1 MAITAKRAYETMGP
15 SIRLPGKLVGNATYY
30 PGQLLVIDGGYFA
43 APTNAANK
51 VPVGVFDGT
60 GIDPSTG
67 SLVVANGATAD
78 GVALGGIVRVPFSGA
93 AQTDVGLLF
102 YLADNGDVTKT
113 AGSKTWAVMC
123 VGFETGYVWLDFGSL
138 HGAAA

>member
-1 MAITAKRAYETMGP
+1 MAITAKRTYEIQGAVE
-15 SIRLPGKLVGNATYY
+15 RLPGKLVGNATYY
-30 PGQLLVIDGGYFA
+30 QGQLLVLDGGYLA

-51 VPVGVFDGT
+51 VPVGVYDGFGADPET
-60 GIDPSTG
+60 GR
-67 SLVVANGATAD
+67 LVVANGTTAD
-78 GVALGGIVRVPFSGA
+78 GVAVRGIIKVPFSGA

-113 AGSKTWAVMC
+113 AGFKTWAVLC
-123 VGFETGYVWLDFGSL
+123 VGFETGHVWLDFGSL